1 MGIARWQMKMNSREK
16 KRNAIK
22 DRQEKNN
29 RDNRQNN
36 VEMEHGIKQTAT
48 QKAL

>member
-1 MGIARWQMKMNSREK
+1 MKMNSREK
-16 KRNAIK
+16 NRNSIK
-22 DRQEKNN
+22 DKQGKNN

-36 VEMEHGIKQTAT
+36 VEMGHGIKQTAT